1 VRFGRPPVSGGRPF
15 PYAVAVPKVN
25 ATATVPATPAHT
37 WAVASDLTRFAEWM
51 TLHDGWRGEVPAVI
65 EEGTSL
71 TSVVTVM
78 GLRNRIRWR
87 VESYRPPTALLITGR
102 GVGGIRVALTLSIRA
117 TNGSSSEVT
126 IDAEVTGRPVFG
138 PLGFAI
144 GRAVRA
150 DVRKSIAVLADLV
163 S

>member
-1 VRFGRPPVSGGRPF
+1 V
-15 PYAVAVPKVN
+15 PYRRAAYSVVVAKVN
-25 ATATVPATPAHT
+25 ASATVPASPART
-37 WAVASDLTRFAEWM
+37 WAVASDLTRFDEWM
-51 TLHDGWRGEVPAVI
+51 SLHDGWRGELPAVI
-65 EEGTSL
+65 EEGTAL

-78 GLRNRIRWR
+78 GLRNRISWR
-87 VESYRPPTALLITGR
+87 VESYEPPSALRISGR
-102 GVGGIRVALTLSIRA
+102 GVGGVRVVLSLAIRA
-117 TNGSSSEVT
+117 TGESSSEVS

-150 DVRKSIAVLADLV
+150 DVRESVATLADLV